1 MKTKKNLW
9 SSVSILIVAVL
20 AITAFIR
27 GTWQFW
33 LLISAF
39 AIWSIWAIIKHLIP
53 FAKECKAQKEAKAFQ
68 KYFEKQEQARKA
80 FQQIED
86 GNPLSP
92 ILLRHINHRISAQLQ
107 AIYPDAT
114 WDWQEVD
121 PIKLATNGGIG
132 RIQINGV
139 SDFNFAEVVLDQNA
153 KVECRFLKIVP
164 FADNR
169 EPIAEESDN
178 HAKPK
183 EIDPQVWYE
192 KKGKIVLQNLIVDL
206 NSRGHKSLTI
216 CDDGNIILRQSDNKE
231 LKKSAFQNLP
241 ERVYWPKLVKIF
253 ERDGMATEITDLGL
267 VLTW

>member
-1 MKTKKNLW
+1 M
-9 SSVSILIVAVL
+9 
-20 AITAFIR
+20 
-27 GTWQFW
+27 
-33 LLISAF
+33 
-39 AIWSIWAIIKHLIP
+39 
-53 FAKECKAQKEAKAFQ
+53 
-68 KYFEKQEQARKA
+68 
-80 FQQIED
+80 
-86 GNPLSP
+86 
-92 ILLRHINHRISAQLQ
+92 
-107 AIYPDAT
+107 
-114 WDWQEVD
+114 
-121 PIKLATNGGIG
+121 
-132 RIQINGV
+132 
-139 SDFNFAEVVLDQNA
+139 
-153 KVECRFLKIVP
+153 KIVP

-178 HAKPK
+178 HAKAK